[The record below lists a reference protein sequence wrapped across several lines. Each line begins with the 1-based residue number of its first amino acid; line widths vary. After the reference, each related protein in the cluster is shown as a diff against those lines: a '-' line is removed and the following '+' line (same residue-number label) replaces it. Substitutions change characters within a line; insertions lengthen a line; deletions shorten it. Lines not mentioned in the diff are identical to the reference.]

1 MKSKTKRILAFLCA
15 VVLVVTT
22 FLGNWYTKTTEVKA
36 TDSVEPISLEGF
48 QNVTLKNID
57 GMEPGIYTGTSGGR
71 HEVGTALNVTSF
83 DKVLLSMK
91 VRFTGGTYLTRL
103 DLGGS
108 NENDRW
114 TGFSLQPNADGT
126 ELYFDDNY
134 DMTSTPDKDLQN
146 ATKMKADIAGV
157 ENFLTDDGFMLQLSF
172 EYGVVTNNRA
182 NVTIGVYINGTLY
195 NNQKFIIED
204 CDMTRVGNNIA
215 LYNQASDKSIILD
228 NLVVPNEPVQVDG
241 FTNLT
246 ISDFVDGSGVEMQS
260 GEYAGGGLFEDFHVN
275 GLDNFDNAMVS
286 MMVKFEGGGYNDSI
300 LIGGN
305 GSTNG
310 WCGFNIRPDDDTG
323 LVLGVG
329 TTWADDIIATVPE
342 PEMPS
347 LSATTAG
354 LTSFVNN
361 EFLLQV
367 SFEYAEPDT
376 QNKADLIM
384 GIYIDGKL
392 YNNQKFTIKSC
403 NMDSVGTHMALYRE
417 NAITVKS
424 VKFKKFYG
432 FNEVSIEH
440 FVDESDKAMESKIY
454 GCSDTVYGN
463 YDLFKLK
470 DDSSFQKKLLS
481 IKVKFK
487 EGGSTTRL
495 DIGGSEKWSG
505 LWVHPDETGNCLQ
518 IVPSTSYGF
527 EEQPTIEID
536 ANTAGVTNFINN
548 EFLLQLTFNF
558 DEPDGNNKAN
568 LQLGVYINGKQYN
581 RQTYTITG
589 CPMSKMGSYIGL
601 YRQGDNSTIIVGS
614 VNDEGFPNDPGIQPS
629 ARYEKL
635 TFGDFGIKDKRYP
648 QVSGTLAV
656 LGEVSGRETLDQ
668 TVICGSIYYE
678 GSNSSQIIWGGDN
691 SNGWDGLRMFPKKET
706 MSLSWYEGYDEIE
719 LETLSSE
726 VAGVEFI
733 GEKYDIMLSAEL
745 IANNPDEKVDDIKI
759 GIWFNGLLYNQQ
771 YFIVDNVGGQLG
783 DYFGV
788 YCAEEGDAVTF
799 GSVKELL
806 EQPAEHLKKVTFTQ
820 FGVKDGTYESI
831 PGTNVNGTYV
841 NGNSINGTV
850 LCGDVQLHNS
860 DQGQINI
867 FLGTAQKQTGSVWYG
882 LRLTKYADSSH
893 LNLIYQVPD
902 SYSTEPYKVVM
913 DISPDE
919 AGIDLN
925 KEFNLMWSME
935 LIDNGGDSNVND
947 LKVGLWFNGF
957 LYGYTCIDN
966 YALPLENGFATD
978 CGTGTAITLNAIY
991 ELSKLPDK
999 NFDKITF
1006 SDFGLET
1013 QEVTCDG
1020 NLVAKA
1026 VAKEYDVLDKVV
1038 FSGDFR
1044 FAQDANYQVIYG
1056 GNGGTYG
1063 WNGLRVF
1070 VSPNWIVVSWYDG
1083 NDNITV
1089 AQAEPENV
1097 NLSSATKNTFNL
1109 MISTELV
1116 DEDGNGI
1123 DDIKVGVWFNEILY
1137 SWNGA
1142 EYHILNDWG
1151 DKLGNQFSIHGADG
1165 NKVLIRNVGDYQ
1177 KNPYYYDEISS
1188 FRGDE
1193 KSYPEEPGYVF
1204 SGWYEDSEY
1213 TKPIEQD
1220 VTSGKAWAKFV
1231 EDDVL
1236 SVKPQIKVVADGSD
1250 ADTKPDLPSDETDLR
1265 MATTVDSLDYRK
1277 ISFFVAKEK
1286 NGAYGAELNTASV
1299 EGADGRLVYKKLYA
1313 IGDESTVWTYKP
1325 TAFAWQSEY
1334 FKTFTLTRIPKSDYD
1349 KMIKITPYWI
1359 TMDGTLVRGKTL
1371 ETCVNDYVN
1380 NISQAVSVDFIGDD
1394 TLPITGFNG
1403 PSVVSNADA
1412 MLLPDYIT
1420 DEYFQMIAE
1429 SGVNVIVCSNLD
1441 YAVYPDQV
1449 KKALSLGEK
1458 YGIGL
1463 YVQDGAICPTQIEE
1477 DVWNVPKLTKEQ
1489 IQTRIAE
1496 YNHYESFIGLFLID
1510 EPGAGEYATNKAQA
1524 SELAETARYLKEL
1537 GILTYVNMY
1546 PITDTTGFWDWGQT
1560 DKGNYTAYV
1569 EEVNTQI
1576 NPVAFAWDYY
1586 PFAVPKTNTSTSRKE
1601 LKIDKAEYFWNMAEI
1616 RRQAQDANKPFWA
1629 FVQAGSNWNDDVDY
1643 FNTTVVV
1650 PTEGQFRWN
1659 MNTSLAFGAQ
1669 GIQYFPLIQPTHF
1682 AYAGGSAADNMW
1694 DFNRNGLIGA
1704 FGNKT
1709 QWYYYAQEAN
1719 AHVGAMD
1726 HILMNSYNEKVIAL
1740 GTAATDTEDL
1750 INDSKMDVTSAKSYK
1765 KLTGVSDNANVLIG
1779 CFDYK
1784 GKTALYVVNYNYDSA
1799 QNDIV
1804 LQFDG
1809 TSNITMYKNATE
1821 TKTTGSSVE
1830 LDMAAGE
1837 GILLVIE

>member
-15 VVLVVTT
+15 VVLVATT
-22 FLGNWYTKTTEVKA
+22 FWGNWYTKTAEVNA
-36 TDSVEPISLEGF
+36 TDSVEPISLDGF
-48 QNVTLKNID
+48 QNVTMKNITGINAGTPYD
-57 GMEPGIYTGTSGGR
+57 GDSSGR
-71 HEVGTALNVTSF
+71 HVVGTALNVTNF
-83 DKVLLSMK
+83 DKVLLSIK
-91 VRFTGGTYLTRL
+91 VRFTGGTYKTRL
-103 DLGGS
+103 DIGGS
-108 NENDRW
+108 NEKNGW

-126 ELYFDDNY
+126 ELYFDENY
-134 DMTSTPDKDLQN
+134 SMTSTDAEDLQN

-157 ENFLTDDGFMLQLSF
+157 TNFINEEFMLQVSF
-172 EYGVVTNNRA
+172 EYGEEINNRA
-182 NVTIGVYINGTLY
+182 NVTLGVYINGALY
-195 NNQKFIIED
+195 NNQKFTIED
-204 CDMTRVGNNIA
+204 CDMTLVGNNIA
-215 LYNQASDKSIILD
+215 LYNEVEGKSITLD
-228 NLVVPNEPVQVDG
+228 NLIVPSKPMQIDG

-246 ISDFVDGSGVEMQS
+246 IRDFVDGSGEEMP
-260 GEYAGGGLFEDFHVN
+260 AGKYTGTGDFKDFYVN

-305 GSTNG
+305 GSTYG

-323 LVLGVG
+323 SVLGVG
-329 TTWADDIIATVPE
+329 TTWADDIIAEGTAT
-342 PEMPS
+342 PS

-361 EFLLQV
+361 EFLLQI
-367 SFEYAEPDT
+367 SFEYGEPDA
-376 QNKADLIM
+376 QNKANLVM

-392 YNNQKFTIKSC
+392 YNNEKFTITGC
-403 NMDSVGTHMALYRE
+403 NMDYVGAHMAIYNE
-417 NAITVKS
+417 KDITVES
-424 VKFKKFYG
+424 VKFNEFYG
-432 FNEVSIEH
+432 FDEVSIEH
-440 FVDESDKAMESKIY
+440 FVDDSDKAMESKIY

-470 DDSSFQKKLLS
+470 DGSSFQKKLLS

-495 DIGGSEKWSG
+495 DIGGSEQWSG

-527 EEQPTIEID
+527 EEQTTIEID

-589 CPMSKMGSYIGL
+589 CPMNKMGSYIGL

-706 MSLSWYEGYDEIE
+706 MSLSWYEGNDEIE

-726 VAGVEFI
+726 VAGVEFV

-1026 VAKEYDVLDKVV
+1026 VAKKYDVLDKVV

-1044 FAQDANYQVIYG
+1044 FAQDAAYQVIYG

-1063 WNGLRVF
+1063 WNGLRVY
-1070 VSPNWIVVSWYDG
+1070 VSSNWIDVSWYDG
-1083 NDNITV
+1083 DDYITV
-1089 AQAEPENV
+1089 AKATAGDV
-1097 NLSSATKNTFNL
+1097 NLSSAIKNTFNL

-1137 SWNGA
+1137 SWSGA
-1142 EYHILNDWG
+1142 EYHILQDWG
-1151 DKLGNQFSIHGADG
+1151 DKLGNQFSIYGDAG
-1165 NKVLIRNVGDYQ
+1165 NKVMIRNVGDYQ
-1177 KNPYYYDEISS
+1177 KNPYYYDEISG

-1193 KSYPEEPGYVF
+1193 KTYPEEPGYVF

-1250 ADTKPDLPSDETDLR
+1250 ADTKPDLPSDKTDLR

-1286 NGAYGAELNTASV
+1286 NGAYGAELNTANV

-1313 IGDESTVWTYKP
+1313 IGDKSTVWTYKP
-1325 TAFAWQSEY
+1325 TAFAWKSEY
-1334 FKTFTLTRIPKSDYD
+1334 FKTFTLTGIPSSDYN

-1380 NISQAVSVDFIGDD
+1380 NKSQAVSVDFVGDD

-1403 PSVVSNADA
+1403 PSVVTNADA

-1429 SGVNVIVCSNLD
+1429 SGVNVIICSNLD

-1449 KKALSLGEK
+1449 KKALRLGEK

-1463 YVQDGAICPTQIEE
+1463 YVQDSELKTMTAELVKDRI
-1477 DVWNVPKLTKEQ
+1477 KEYQ
-1489 IQTRIAE
+1489 D
-1496 YNHYESFIGLFLID
+1496 YESFVGIFVVD
-1510 EPGAGEYATNKAQA
+1510 EPGTDQYTPTTNSGNVSDYVALT
-1524 SELAETARYLKEL
+1524 STLNEM
-1537 GILTYVNMY
+1537 GILTYVNMF
-1546 PITDTTGFWDWGQT
+1546 PIADTTGFWDIIQGVT
-1560 DKGNYTAYV
+1560 DKTNYTEYV
-1569 EEVNTQI
+1569 STVNSQL
-1576 NPVAFAWDYY
+1576 NPSVFIWDYY
-1586 PFAVPKTNTSTSRKE
+1586 PFAVPKDDRSAVQT
-1601 LKIDKAEYFWNMAEI
+1601 DKAEYFWNMAEI
-1616 RRQAQDANKPFWA
+1616 RRQAQASNKPFWA
-1629 FVQAGSNWNDDVDY
+1629 YVQVGSNWNDDAEY
-1643 FNTTVVV
+1643 FPTQVYA

-1682 AYAGGSAADNMW
+1682 AYAGDSAADNMW
-1694 DFNRNGLIGA
+1694 DFDRNGLIGA

-1719 AHVGAMD
+1719 AHVEAMD

-1740 GTAATDTEDL
+1740 GTAATDTQDL
-1750 INDSKMDVTSAKSYK
+1750 IKDSKMDVTSEGSYK
-1765 KLTGVSDNANVLIG
+1765 KLTGVSNNANVLIG
-1779 CFDYK
+1779 CFNYK

-1804 LQFDG
+1804 LNFDG

-1821 TKTTGSSVE
+1821 TKTTGSSVK